1 MSMSA
6 CMYVGEIE
14 KEREGIENVGS
25 IQHQF
30 LSRGLPVQKKELT
43 PKKKLVKLIV
53 DAPLTTLTQS
63 TTLPTLT
70 TLTPFDANCDT

>member
-1 MSMSA
+1 
-6 CMYVGEIE
+6 MYVGEIE

-43 PKKKLVKLIV
+43 PKKLVKLIV
-53 DAPLTTLTQS
+53 DAPLTTLT
-63 TTLPTLT
+63 LR
-70 TLTPFDANCDT
+70 